1 MKTLDELREKIAPI
15 PSLFAEDA
23 SDIYSDDSE
32 SSDTSDDEREGKIDF
47 VGGFSS
53 DFASK
58 ETTGKYLHRAYF
70 NRFGEIASREIHYRE
85 SGGRHTFSDAVKT
98 SNDGYPK
105 DSVLD
110 AFDGDMLTRVEST
123 VERNP
128 VNFCDSDGIA
138 QADKIDCPVI
148 ITRSGEPTINAVAWR
163 TVTRLYGA
171 DEGLFSLNLDYTR
184 AVQLTNGSVIKEDS
198 YIIGARDIFLVG
210 RLAKMSFYTAA
221 STPYG
226 NFGSTIESKGKSG
239 DAFGYFPLI
248 WINSDGSFTIKKLP
262 TIGRIA
268 GSTNYFM
275 AFFAKKGSTFTG
287 RINNIANGGDVK
299 WTAIPISPL
308 VISAEEAEND

>member
-1 MKTLDELREKIAPI
+1 MKTLEELREKIAPI
-15 PSLFAEDA
+15 PSLFAKDA
-23 SDIYSDDSE
+23 SDI
-32 SSDTSDDEREGKIDF
+32 SSVDGREGKMDF

-58 ETTGKYLHRAYF
+58 DTTGEYLHRADF

-98 SNDGYPK
+98 ANDGYPK
-105 DSVLD
+105 NSVLD

-128 VNFCDSDGIA
+128 VNFCDSAGIA
-138 QADKIDCPVI
+138 QADKIDCPVT

-163 TVTRLYGA
+163 TVTRGYGA

-198 YIIGARDIFLVG
+198 YVIGARDILLVG
-210 RLAKMSFYTAA
+210 KLDKMSFYTAA
-221 STPYG
+221 STPCG
-226 NFGSTIESKGKSG
+226 NFGSEIESKGKSG
-239 DAFGYFPLI
+239 DAFGYWPLI
-248 WINSDGSFTIKKLP
+248 WIESDGSITIKKLP
-262 TIGRIA
+262 TIGQIA

-287 RINNIANGGDVK
+287 RVNNIANGGDVK
-299 WTAIPISPL
+299 WTAIPISPR
-308 VISAEEAEND
+308 VISAEEAIND

>member
-1 MKTLDELREKIAPI
+1 MKTLEELREKIAPI
-15 PSLFAEDA
+15 PSLFAKDA
-23 SDIYSDDSE
+23 LDI
-32 SSDTSDDEREGKIDF
+32 SSGNGRAGKMDF

-58 ETTGKYLHRAYF
+58 NTTGEYLHRADF

-85 SGGRHTFSDAVKT
+85 SGGRHTFSKAVNT
-98 SNDGYPK
+98 ANDGYPK

-138 QADKIDCPVI
+138 QADKIDCPVDI
-148 ITRSGEPTINAVAWR
+148 ERFDEPTINAVAWR
-163 TVTRLYGA
+163 TVTRVYGA

-198 YIIGARDIFLVG
+198 YVIGARDGLVVG
-210 RLAKMSFYTAA
+210 RLSKMSFYTAA
-221 STPYG
+221 STPCG
-226 NFGSTIESKGKSG
+226 NFGSNIEAKGKSG
-239 DAFGYFPLI
+239 DAFGYWPMI
-248 WINSDGSFTIKKLP
+248 QINSDGSTTIKKLP

-287 RINNIANGGDVK
+287 RINNIENGGDVK

-308 VISAEEAEND
+308 VISAEEAVND